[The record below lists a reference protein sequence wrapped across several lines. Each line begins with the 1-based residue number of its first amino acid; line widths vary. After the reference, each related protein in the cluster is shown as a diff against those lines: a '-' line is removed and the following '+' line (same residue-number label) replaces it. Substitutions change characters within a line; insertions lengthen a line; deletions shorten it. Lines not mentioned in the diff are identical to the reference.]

1 MRRSRGFTLTELLI
15 VISIIGILA
24 GIILISGGQIRQ
36 DARDKRRKSDVEQI
50 AGLLQVRVAQVK
62 LTDPTRWRPQDYG
75 EDDIP
80 DLGSRWDASWIDGD
94 GDGQFFIDFLVD
106 EGYTTQVP
114 LDPLHASDTNFYQ
127 YRMYPFAAVGSCQPP
142 FFVVIAHLEGQG
154 NASSSCF
161 STAPANYYVV
171 TGN

>member
-75 EDDIP
+75 QADYTDPNIGGVWDVSYNAVFIP
-80 DLGSRWDASWIDGD
+80 
-94 GDGQFFIDFLVD
+94 FLVTD
-106 EGYTTQVP
+106 GYTTQVP
-114 LDPLHASDTNFYQ
+114 LDPFHPSDANFYQ